1 MTGVDWLLTAGER
14 NDRHTAVD
22 SRHPEGAAYT
32 GGNRCATGAGT
43 GSRVRCGQ
51 GGSEM
56 RRNGLPKAP
65 SHARHRLA
73 IRVLPGLVSVA
84 AAILLTGCAG
94 AGGSP
99 TATGQTITPSAVPTS
114 TVPTAAAA
122 PSTPVTIVPAPPAQ
136 GGSGVE
142 GTTVTTRCPVVT
154 DTGCP
159 KYPLT
164 THVTVTNAA
173 GPIAAVDTGAD
184 GRFRIALTPGVYTI
198 KATAMPAGITR
209 PATTTFT
216 VVAGRF
222 ASLTLDLDSGIQ

>member
-1 MTGVDWLLTAGER
+1 
-14 NDRHTAVD
+14 
-22 SRHPEGAAYT
+22 
-32 GGNRCATGAGT
+32 
-43 GSRVRCGQ
+43 
-51 GGSEM
+51 M
-56 RRNGLPKAP
+56 RRNGPPQPP

-73 IRVLPGLVSVA
+73 SRVLPGVVSVA
-84 AAILLTGCAG
+84 AALLLTGCAG

-99 TATGQTITPSAVPTS
+99 TATGQTITPTAEPTS
-114 TVPTAAAA
+114 TSTSAT
-122 PSTPVTIVPAPPAQ
+122 STPTSPVTTVPAPPAQ

-164 THVTVTNAA
+164 THVIVTTAA
-173 GPIAAVDTGAD
+173 GPVAAVDTGAD
-184 GRFRIALTPGVYTI
+184 GRFRIALTPGVYRI

-222 ASLTLDLDSGIQ
+222 ASLTLELDSGIR